1 MSNRATSQIPPKG
14 IRFAP
19 SPTGTFHI
27 GNLRTAIVSYYWS
40 THLSTPW
47 VVRFDDID
55 RPRVL
60 EKADEAQI
68 RDLESLGMKPALVQF
83 QSKFIHRHREI
94 FTEALRTGQAYP
106 CVCSRKEV
114 QQDLGKYASAPQS
127 THPDPKTFTQ
137 DPVLYSGHCRN
148 APVSSEHAGA
158 IAWRFRSSRSELG
171 HKDFIIGRTS
181 NIADMASFQ
190 PSYHFASAI
199 DDYDGGFVL
208 LVRAWDLGSAIFP
221 QKEIMTWLQG
231 RAQIKHVLPQ
241 VFHSA
246 LVVND
251 DGTRLEKRTK
261 GVTLAEVV
269 SQGKTLEAIRRKL
282 EMSFNP
288 VVGYEAGG
296 KDWMGEAR
304 QTIRLSELGVT

>member
-1 MSNRATSQIPPKG
+1 MSNRITSQIPPKG

-27 GNLRTAIVSYYWS
+27 GNLRTAVVSYYWS

-60 EKADEAQI
+60 EKADEAQL
-68 RDLESLGMKPALVQF
+68 RDLQSLGMKPAIIQY

-94 FTEALRTGQAYP
+94 FQEALRTGQAYP
-106 CVCSRKEV
+106 CICSRKEV
-114 QQDLGKYASAPQS
+114 QADLGKFASAPQS
-127 THPDPKTFTQ
+127 SKPDPKSFVI
-137 DPVLYSGHCRN
+137 DAPVYSGHCRN
-148 APVSSEHAGA
+148 APVSAEHAGA
-158 IAWRFRSSRSELG
+158 IAWRFRSPRSDLG
-171 HKDFIIGRTS
+171 HKDFVIGRTT
-181 NIADMASFQ
+181 NISDMESFQ
-190 PSYHFASAI
+190 PSYHFASAV

-208 LVRAWDLGSAIFP
+208 LVRAWDLGPATFP
-221 QKEIMTWLQG
+221 QRDLMTWLQT
-231 RAQIKHVLPQ
+231 RAQIRHGIPQ
-241 VFHSA
+241 VFHAA
-246 LVVND
+246 LVTAE
-251 DGTRLEKRTK
+251 DGTRLEKRTQ
-261 GVTLAEVV
+261 GVTLAEIQ

-288 VVGYEAGG
+288 VVGYEEGG

-304 QTIRLSELGVT
+304 QTIRVSELGL